1 MRDFL
6 KSTLRFS
13 WAMSLFGVQQ
23 FENAFEDS
31 ARGDGKASSA
41 FDSVSRAT
49 EGQLSRSV
57 REAYRAGDRLQ
68 SGMVDAMFGS
78 PPGGRGARQDSGGT
92 SATGGGG
99 AGQSPA
105 QGTPGGTGATQPNAP
120 SQTKLPP
127 YPPAYDAPSYPVNSG
142 RLDTSRLVV
151 LGEGL
156 AAGMGDFTLSEETQR
171 ESFPSHMARQ
181 MGARLTQRLI
191 QSPGICNPVGFAKL
205 PVVVP
210 TPMQTT
216 VIERL
221 PPERVNDLC
230 VPGYR
235 INDALGLRPAQPL
248 VQRHDAV
255 QTAANLIL
263 GIIPIAYG
271 ESGELPTQLECALAL
286 RPTFAL
292 VELGYHEALEAAVR
306 SEPGMLPDARTLRS
320 DYARLVKSLR
330 DAGSEVLALTIPDP
344 FDTAHFSS
352 VETAARILKVNS
364 AVIIDAY
371 GLKPDDL
378 VTPTGLMT
386 IGFQLLSQD
395 VKPLPEGCIV
405 VGEAAGRIS
414 RRLAEINSELTS
426 LARERGAFVYDLHA
440 LFKRVKDSGVVVG
453 SRTLTAEYLGGF
465 YSLNGYYPG
474 ATGHAFIANELLHAL
489 NTHYGS
495 DFGQTDLRAVM
506 SNDPVAEYRQADG
519 QPWDAAHFQR
529 AAPQQQQQDARAR
542 HGSERHESKETTG
555 TAAAYSR
562 DRHGS
567 DVWKSLAPPP
577 NGTRPRL
584 QLPPGLEQE
593 LPLSKAA
600 SYFGDSIRAVNCRD
614 PREMQFGSCR
624 GQLFGGF
631 AMVDSHLSGTV
642 RIRFTEPTGDV
653 THFEVTHGGGLAG
666 DDGTLAAPQ
675 FFKLPALQNRV
686 LDAPGLVSSGDLNLA
701 TGEVSNLTCYYIFDN
716 TALRAL
722 AAVNPNLPPPTI
734 IFSSLPS
741 TATRYGSAWAAFEQR
756 PDGLL
761 DYSFYGSAFLPLGA
775 DLGGDPVKFPLPL
788 ASASLQFASV
798 PARGTALHPH
808 LSLNTKEPETAAH
821 DSCPDIPFNTIQE
834 LTLFTHNS
842 SFGDAFTLD
851 APDVLGGGATGRSH
865 FLGRA
870 LLQFGERAGNTAPV
884 AVSLL
889 NAGGVLA
896 EMAPTPI
903 TQAFPGRLYP
913 GPHGCDEVLRFPLRS
928 YSLDDLMVIDD
939 PFDISVGAVD
949 LTTGRFI
956 NDMLHRG
963 FINQDLFFALI
974 RVEPRTP
981 QSSFFFRGPTVLASG
996 AGGRTV
1002 FRFRGE
1008 VHIPYPEGFLFPNPN
1023 LATGFVV
1030 GPDSSL
1036 DPFLWIHAV
1045 QDGDS
1050 PHASMQGGR
1059 RDVIAS
1065 TGERFSYSY
1074 RIPSDPARHAAS
1086 FEYENHTQ
1094 QGKFKMHSL
1103 AWVGFGNS
1111 GGAGHASGEFDTVT
1125 FTCFGVWSKDGS
1137 ETVQQATVQVS
1148 TSAKRPYVGIQVD
1161 IGNVSSVNTKP
1172 VLIQDAEP

>member
-1 MRDFL
+1 
-6 KSTLRFS
+6 
-13 WAMSLFGVQQ
+13 MSLFGVQQ

-31 ARGDGKASSA
+31 TRGDGKASSA
-41 FDSVSRAT
+41 FDSVARVT
-49 EGQLSRSV
+49 EGQLSGQV

-68 SGMVDAMFGS
+68 SGVVNAMFGALPS
-78 PPGGRGARQDSGGT
+78 GRGARQGAGGT
-92 SATGGGG
+92 SATGG

-105 QGTPGGTGATQPNAP
+105 QGTSGGGATQPNAP
-120 SQTKLPP
+120 SQPNLPP
-127 YPPAYDAPSYPVNSG
+127 YPPIYDAPSHPVNSG
-142 RLDTSRLVV
+142 RLDTSSFVV

-171 ESFPSHMARQ
+171 ESFPAHMARQ

-221 PPERVNDLC
+221 PPEGVSDLC

-235 INDALGLRPAQPL
+235 ISDALGLHLAQPL

-263 GIIPIAYG
+263 GITPIAYG
-271 ESGELPTQLECALAL
+271 ERGPLPTQLECALNL

-292 VELGYHEALEAAVR
+292 VELGYHEALEAAVK

-320 DYARLVKSLR
+320 DYAHLVKSLR

-352 VETAARILKVNS
+352 VETAARILKVDS
-364 AVIIDAY
+364 SFILDAY

-378 VTPTGLMT
+378 VTPTGLMN
-386 IGFQLLSQD
+386 IGFQLLSQN
-395 VKPLPEGCIV
+395 VEPLPEGCV
-405 VGEAAGRIS
+405 VGGEAAGRIS

-426 LARERGAFVYDLHA
+426 LAQGRGAFVYDLRA
-440 LFKRVKDSGVVVG
+440 LFRRVRDSGVVVG

-506 SNDPVAEYRQADG
+506 GNDPVSDYRQAEG
-519 QPWDAAHFQR
+519 QTWDAAQLQR
-529 AAPQQQQQDARAR
+529 PAPPPPQQQRQNARGR
-542 HGSERHESKETTG
+542 QESESHESKRAAG
-555 TAAAYSR
+555 TAAAHSR

-567 DVWKSLAPPP
+567 DVWKPLGPPQ
-577 NGTRPRL
+577 GETSARL

-642 RIRFTEPTGDV
+642 RIRFTEPAGDV
-653 THFEVTHGGGLAG
+653 THFEVTHGEGLAG

-675 FFKLPALQNRV
+675 FFKLPALQNSVRDV
-686 LDAPGLVSSGDLNLA
+686 PGLVSSGDLNLA
-701 TGEVSNLTCYYIFDN
+701 TGEVSNLTCYFTFFN
-716 TALRAL
+716 TALGAL
-722 AAVNPNLPPPTI
+722 ASVNPNLPQTPI
-734 IFSSLPS
+734 VFSSLPS
-741 TATRYGSAWAAFEQR
+741 TPTRYGSAWAAFEQR

-761 DYSFYGSAFLPLGA
+761 DYTFYGSAFLPLGA
-775 DLGGDPVKFPLPL
+775 DLGGDPVKFPLPM
-788 ASASLQFASV
+788 ASSSLQFASV

-808 LSLNTKEPETAAH
+808 ISVSTKEPETAAH
-821 DSCPDIPFNTIQE
+821 DSCPDIPFNTLQE

-851 APDVLGGGATGRSH
+851 APDVLGGGATGRSQ

-956 NDMLHRG
+956 NDTLHRG

-981 QSSFFFRGPTVLASG
+981 QSSFFFRGPTALARG
-996 AGGRTV
+996 AGGRMV
-1002 FRFRGE
+1002 FRFKGQ

-1030 GPDSSL
+1030 GPDSAL

-1050 PHASMQGGR
+1050 PHGSMQGGR

-1074 RIPSDPARHAAS
+1074 RIPSDPSRHGAS

-1111 GGAGHASGEFDTVT
+1111 GGAGHGAGEYDTVT
-1125 FTCFGVWSKDGS
+1125 FACFGVWSKDGS
-1137 ETVQQATVQVS
+1137 ETVQQAAVQVS
-1148 TSAKRPYVGIQVD
+1148 TSSKRPYVGIQVD